1 MPLVQTKSRYRP
13 PVFPFSALVGQELLK
28 KALVLSAANSR
39 LAGVLIRGDKGT
51 AKSTAVRALASLL
64 HELEEVADCPYH
76 CDPADRAHMC
86 FDCRERMDRGEE
98 LPVRRHPVRVVDLPL
113 NTTEDRLVGSID
125 FEHALKTGRKK
136 FQPGL
141 LAEANRGI
149 IYIDE
154 VNLLADHLVDILLD
168 TAVTGLNI
176 VERESVSVAHPSR
189 YMLIATMN
197 PEEGDIRPQL
207 LDRFGFVVNIE
218 GIGDPWSRM
227 EVAKRREAFDG
238 DPAAFLSRWAAEED
252 LVRRH
257 IVAARKLLPEVCIS
271 EKFMA
276 LISQICAAHQVA
288 GHRADIIME
297 KAARTLAAL
306 AGRTQVI
313 APDVSEAAELTLPHR
328 VRELSEDQMR
338 EQQQKGGED
347 QEQSEQDQQGEEA
360 QQSGKQQTGE
370 DPRPGEAASSQD
382 GRADGEG
389 EPEPNPGNVEDRGG
403 PDPGGYREQ
412 VFKIGEPVQVP
423 TSGVKFAR
431 DSLARTRGGRRTTTT
446 TSNKTGRYV
455 RATAV
460 RKNNDLAFDAT
471 LRAAAPYQRRR
482 PARGLAVKIEEPD
495 IREKVRQ
502 KKTNN
507 LLLFVVDASGS
518 MGTRLMTETKGAIL
532 ALLMEAYQKRDK
544 VGLVAF
550 KAMDAEVL
558 LPPTNSIEIAK
569 KLLEELPTGGKTPLG
584 QGLLVAYQLIK
595 AQMRQ
600 DQAVLPLMVV
610 ITDGRANVGLCRDKY
625 YDGPQFGEIYREIYK
640 ICELFTQ
647 ETRLRS
653 IVIDAEEKRLGSFG
667 RSKKLAESL
676 NAKYY
681 VLEDLADHRGIIETV
696 KKEKF
701 ESEK

>member
-1 MPLVQTKSRYRP
+1 
-13 PVFPFSALVGQELLK
+13 
-28 KALVLSAANSR
+28 
-39 LAGVLIRGDKGT
+39 VLIRGDKGT
-51 AKSTAVRALASLL
+51 AKSTAVRALARLL
-64 HELEEVADCPYH
+64 PEIEEVADCPFH
-76 CDPADRAHMC
+76 CNPSNRSAMC
-86 FDCRERMDRGEE
+86 FECRERLDRGKV
-98 LPVRRHPVRVVDLPL
+98 LPRALHPVRVVDLPL

-125 FEHALKTGRKK
+125 FEHALKTGKKK
-136 FQPGL
+136 FLPGL

-176 VERESVSVAHPSR
+176 VERESVSYAHPSR

-207 LDRFGFVVNIE
+207 LDRFGFVVSVE
-218 GIGDPWSRM
+218 GISDPWSRM
-227 EVAKRREAFDG
+227 EVAKRREAFDQ
-238 DPAAFLSRWAAEED
+238 DPESFLARWSHEED
-252 LVRRH
+252 LVRSH
-257 IVAARKLLPEVCIS
+257 ILEARELLPKVEIKH
-271 EKFMA
+271 KFLE
-276 LISQICAAHQVA
+276 LISQICAAHCVA

-306 AGRTQVI
+306 AGRKQV
-313 APDVSEAAELTLPHR
+313 AASDVNEAAELVLPHR
-328 VRELSEDQMR
+328 VRELSEQQMK
-338 EQQQKGGED
+338 EQQQQKGD
-347 QEQSEQDQQGEEA
+347 QDQDQSEQDQEGEEA
-360 QQSGKQQTGE
+360 QQNGNQQSQE
-370 DPRPGEAASSQD
+370 QPRQGEASSSQD

-446 TSNKTGRYV
+446 TANKTGRYV
-455 RATAV
+455 RATSV

-471 LRAAAPYQRRR
+471 LRAAAPFQRRR
-482 PARGLAVKIEEPD
+482 PERGLAVNIEEPD

-595 AQMRQ
+595 SHMRQ
-600 DQAVLPLMVV
+600 DPAVLPLMVV

-640 ICELFTQ
+640 ICDLFTS

-701 ESEK
+701 EAEK